1 MNEYSLV
8 RRNGSGLW
16 KGNKKLLGCPEKEAS
31 RNEDMLG
38 LCVLSIALV
47 QKNNYMNRRVI
58 EMKAVQEKDAYK
70 KHDHDE
76 HDHSNEHEH
85 DHSHEPGHNH
95 EHEHGKAPIIFY
107 FIGLA
112 LFLIATFLGNENEV
126 LINILFS
133 LASLTAGYH
142 VVVLEGIGETI
153 ENTKR
158 QKRFTPNSHVLT
170 GLAALGASFLGN
182 FGEGTLLILIFSGA
196 HFLEEY
202 AEGRSKREITK
213 LLEMN
218 PTTARR
224 IMPDGKTEIVD
235 VSALKVGDR
244 LQVLNGDQVPIDGL
258 ILSGN
263 TAIDESA
270 INGESIPKEKAEGDM
285 VFGSTINGT
294 GTFTMQVTKEN
305 KDTVF
310 AKILQLVSQN
320 QSNQTRAASIIQRLE
335 PRYVNFVLLV
345 IPLVVV
351 LAPLLFDWTWP
362 QSVYRGLVLLV
373 AASPCAL
380 AAATVSVTLSATSNL
395 AKKGVLS
402 KGSSYLSQLAN
413 IKAIAFDKTGTL
425 TRGKPKVTN
434 YYFADSVNEEELVD
448 VIVALEKESNHPLA
462 SAILEKFEAKNKLA
476 IAVTNQIGKG
486 LTGDYQGKSY
496 RIGKPTSFTDVDD
509 TFAQRNAEW
518 ASHGQTVVYVAENEK
533 VIGLIA
539 LMDVPSEHAGTTIDY
554 FKKQGIH
561 TTLITGDSE
570 MTGKAVAEQLGV
582 DEVIAN
588 VMPEDKSRI
597 IDEQKA
603 KHGLVAMVG
612 DGVNDAPALV
622 NADIGIAMGDGTDVA
637 VDVSDLVL
645 MQSNLAKLVQ
655 AHRVSKKMNK
665 VVWQNIYFSMA
676 VVVFLVTVSLLG
688 LTDIAISVIVHEGST
703 IVVILNGLRLL
714 RAT

>member
-1 MNEYSLV
+1 
-8 RRNGSGLW
+8 
-16 KGNKKLLGCPEKEAS
+16 
-31 RNEDMLG
+31 
-38 LCVLSIALV
+38 
-47 QKNNYMNRRVI
+47 
-58 EMKAVQEKDAYK
+58 MKAVQEKDAYK

-76 HDHSNEHEH
+76 HDHSNEHEHEH

-351 LAPLLFDWTWP
+351 LAPLLFDWTWS

>member
-1 MNEYSLV
+1 
-8 RRNGSGLW
+8 
-16 KGNKKLLGCPEKEAS
+16 
-31 RNEDMLG
+31 
-38 LCVLSIALV
+38 
-47 QKNNYMNRRVI
+47 
-58 EMKAVQEKDAYK
+58 MKAVQEKDAYK

-158 QKRFTPNSHVLT
+158 QKQFTPNSHVLT

-351 LAPLLFDWTWP
+351 LAPLLFDWTWS